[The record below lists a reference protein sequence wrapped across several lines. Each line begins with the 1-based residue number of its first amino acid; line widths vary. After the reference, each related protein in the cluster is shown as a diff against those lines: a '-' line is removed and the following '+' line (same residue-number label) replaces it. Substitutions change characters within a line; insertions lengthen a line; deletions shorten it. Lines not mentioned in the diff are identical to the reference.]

1 MVKTL
6 LTLMNY
12 FSVIDLPHVIMFS
25 RKLLVENI
33 TFLGIAPTAVKTNA
47 LQKH

>member
-12 FSVIDLPHVIMFS
+12 FSVIPHVIMFS